1 MNKLIVIALAIIS
14 FNSSA
19 KKLDPFELSARCAS
33 FASHWKPEAGK
44 QHIHLASL
52 NMSKAELAYE
62 FGVGTGIII
71 SLARVKQT
79 EQKTIAE
86 ALYKSAKCVDLLSV
100 SI

>member
-1 MNKLIVIALAIIS
+1 MNKLIVLFLIVS

-19 KKLDPFELSARCAS
+19 KKVNTFELSARCAS
-33 FASHWKPEAGK
+33 FASNWNPTVIK

-71 SLARVKQT
+71 SLARVKKM